1 MHRAFRWFLYS
12 ILVLVA
18 AIWLTL
24 GLLKPEHLKGPF
36 VAWVQQQTGLPLEIG
51 KLNYNPLFPNVVLAE
66 NVSLGPDLK
75 ADKVYLEIASG
86 SWWQR
91 QLHIAHLDI
100 IRPQIKWQPG
110 LNLPQPLRQLQIDD
124 LTIDKMKLSWNNGSL
139 DGGSLHLTNW
149 QPIRDGEVLPFADV
163 KFDASVEVHVVLGVD
178 PRGSLVDLQQVCM
191 AQPTSLPVL
200 EMAQHSP
207 PPAPRLVRN

>member
-124 LTIDKMKLSWNNGSL
+124 LTIDKMKLAWSNGSL
-139 DGGSLHLTNW
+139 EGGSLHLTN
-149 QPIRDGEVLPFADV
+149 
-163 KFDASVEVHVVLGVD
+163 
-178 PRGSLVDLQQVCM
+178 
-191 AQPTSLPVL
+191 
-200 EMAQHSP
+200 
-207 PPAPRLVRN
+207 